1 MRTRASLPQAASAR
15 VGASRKRPG
24 MAQQAG
30 ACAASMPWTPRPR
43 SALQRQHTLMLAC
56 RTQDGTTAC
65 IAPATQLRAP
75 ADTCATLACRDTPC
89 HAGERYRPRTR
100 SCWFRQACAGYD
112 AMNVVQKPR
121 HCLRQ
126 GPRERALHSNPEAQR
141 HATESPELFETV
153 TVCAC
158 SSIGQCA
165 DGLARRPSLLALF
178 I

>member
-100 SCWFRQACAGYD
+100 SCRFRPGVCRLRCKECGPEAQAL
-112 AMNVVQKPR
+112 PE
-121 HCLRQ
+121 Q
-126 GPRERALHSNPEAQR
+126 GPRERALHSNPEAER